1 VGSIR
6 FTATLVA
13 RGPAAA
19 IVLEEQQ
26 VAAIGEGA
34 KRFPARATV
43 GGHTWRTTITPMRGE
58 HLLGLSRAVRAEAG
72 VEIGDTVE
80 VAIELDSAPREV
92 TVPAALADALASD
105 AEARA
110 AFEALSYTHRRELAR
125 WVEEAKRE
133 ETRRRR
139 VERSLT
145 MLREGRKP
153 S

>member
-1 VGSIR
+1 
-6 FTATLVA
+6 
-13 RGPAAA
+13 
-19 IVLEEQQ
+19 
-26 VAAIGEGA
+26 
-34 KRFPARATV
+34 
-43 GGHTWRTTITPMRGE
+43 
-58 HLLGLSRAVRAEAG
+58 
-72 VEIGDTVE
+72 
-80 VAIELDSAPREV
+80 V